1 MNCTTWAPHDDFTY
15 LLYLGEPA
23 VTGPC
28 SFQRRSGPAPECR
41 SYYSVLSNLHCAIGQ
56 IRMSEVTDILL
67 RRWYTV
73 RVDDL
78 TEPDQQAR
86 HLFKPDA
93 TVHPHGL
100 HATIVAR

>member
-1 MNCTTWAPHDDFTY
+1 
-15 LLYLGEPA
+15 
-23 VTGPC
+23 
-28 SFQRRSGPAPECR
+28 
-41 SYYSVLSNLHCAIGQ
+41 
-56 IRMSEVTDILL
+56 MSEVTDILL